1 MDERAN
7 HYSMTEFATKIDRL
21 TERLRR
27 SMAQY
32 DQIEQRTSLV
42 EERFSL
48 LNESVQ
54 TLARLI
60 EVSLLI
66 LISSDKEKFIWLQ
79 LSIDKNLDLTDPKVE
94 QFFYRLELYLRR
106 SIIDKNEKQ
115 AYIRALSLVCTP
127 PIVS

>member
-1 MDERAN
+1 
-7 HYSMTEFATKIDRL
+7 MTEFATKIDRL

-79 LSIDKNLDLTDPKVE
+79 LSIDKNSDLTDPKVE